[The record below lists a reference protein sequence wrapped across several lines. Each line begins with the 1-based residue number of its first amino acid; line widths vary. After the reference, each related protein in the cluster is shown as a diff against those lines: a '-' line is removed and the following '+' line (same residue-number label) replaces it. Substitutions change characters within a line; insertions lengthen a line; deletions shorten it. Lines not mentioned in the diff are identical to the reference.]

1 MICFL
6 FSIYFSDIPTSFV
19 ESNLK
24 NAITL
29 QPNDLR
35 KMTNIQE
42 KPKTL
47 HGSLS
52 RSSLTDLPIFMI
64 YTNPSKNT
72 DETKGEAQEK
82 VEKSLWN
89 CPMTNKLKTLWWMYT
104 WPIKFVLTL
113 TIPNPKTFRRMYP
126 LTFVMCII
134 WIGLNSYL
142 IVWMMTVI
150 GENYHTN

>member
-1 MICFL
+1 M
-6 FSIYFSDIPTSFV
+6 PASFV

-29 QPNDLR
+29 GPNDLR
-35 KMTNIQE
+35 QMTNMSE
-42 KPKTL
+42 KPKIL

-52 RSSLTDLPIFMI
+52 RSSLDDNPIFMI
-64 YTNPSKNT
+64 YVNSTKSEKNS
-72 DETKGEAQEK
+72 DESNEK
-82 VEKSLWN
+82 VDKSLWT
-89 CPMTNKLKTLWWMYT
+89 CPLTNRLKTLWWLFT

-113 TIPNPKTFRRMYP
+113 TIPNPKTYRRMYP

-142 IVWMMTVI
+142 IVWMMTII
-150 GENYHTN
+150 GEHNRV